1 MSNIRQRDTIA
12 LPCLTTIWVL
22 LSGVYVCGFLFFAQ
36 TVALQRVYL
45 SIDVKDGRMSQ
56 EEYAQRDGFYEFVQQ
71 IFIYG
76 WIPLAIFGLILGI
89 SYIVSN
95 IRTSSKQ

>member
-1 MSNIRQRDTIA
+1 MSNIRTQNTIA
-12 LPCLTTIWVL
+12 LPCLAQVWML
-22 LSGVYVCGFLFFAQ
+22 LSGIYVCGFLIFAQ

-45 SIDVKDGRMSQ
+45 AIDVRDGRMSQ

-71 IFIYG
+71 ICIFG

-89 SYIVSN
+89 LYIRAR
-95 IRTSSKQ
+95 IKQ